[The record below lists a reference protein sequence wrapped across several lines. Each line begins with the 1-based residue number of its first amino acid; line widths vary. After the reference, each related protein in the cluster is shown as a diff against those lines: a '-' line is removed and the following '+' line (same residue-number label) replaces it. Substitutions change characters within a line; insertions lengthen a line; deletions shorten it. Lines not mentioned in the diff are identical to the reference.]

1 MNYNNFIWDLDSCRK
16 GNIPEKVAPLFN
28 VIAPYILNFLTSKH
42 PFRKGVMCP
51 FMPKAIETG
60 NVFFSYF
67 DGEESIIQKSIDFFE
82 EDDSGARTVII
93 LFEENYPIDSLLR
106 LHIKYKVK
114 CVKKNIMLGALF
126 ENSDASSLHN
136 KNYFPLRTPNP
147 VLVLRNVTPSD
158 LIFLNPSHHSN
169 LDKIVFL
176 NSYIK
181 AYKNRKSPYII
192 KQLKE
197 ARHYRNYYLIKYSS
211 KFLILLLILILILW
225 LIL

>member
-1 MNYNNFIWDLDSCRK
+1 MNSNNLIWDLDSCKK
-16 GNIPEKVAPLFN
+16 GDIPDKVLPLFN
-28 VIAPYILNFLTSKH
+28 DIAPYILNFLTSKH

-51 FMPKAIETG
+51 FMPRAIENG
-60 NVFFSYF
+60 NVFFSYY
-67 DGEESIIQKSIDFFE
+67 DGDENIIQKSIDFFAQ
-82 EDDSGARTVII
+82 DDSGARTVII

-106 LHIKYKVK
+106 LHIQYKVK

-158 LIFLNPSHHSN
+158 LIFLNPSHHSSF
-169 LDKIVFL
+169 DKVSFL

-181 AYKNRKSPYII
+181 SYKRKKSPYIV

-197 ARHYRNYYLIKYSS
+197 ARRYRNYYLIKY
-211 KFLILLLILILILW
+211 FLKYIVLLLILVIILW
-225 LIL
+225 FTL